1 MALVVYRF
9 ILRSD
14 YEISEGIEVVTFAGG
29 DQAEMHCR
37 RTAAAVATAE
47 EPIFSAQTDASQRIF
62 RGVVARPDRSRV

>member
-29 DQAEMHCR
+29 
-37 RTAAAVATAE
+37 
-47 EPIFSAQTDASQRIF
+47 
-62 RGVVARPDRSRV
+62 G